1 MGKVVRSLRQ
11 AAPAPSYPVTFMNAS
26 SNDNGPGPERTPA
39 GLVVGRD
46 LMFTAK
52 VTGTAG
58 DLGYRMRV
66 AGDLATARRL
76 IEELQPRLILVDL
89 AAGELAAQ
97 EALGDYRQLAG
108 PSAWLVAVGP
118 HVDAQRLAAART
130 AGCQLA
136 WPRSKFSAD
145 LPALLRDASPIPR
158 TLTPQGRPNPA
169 SDGHHPPSARLPPD
183 VPPICLHGDRV
194 WVSCKVWAPA
204 HRL

>member
-1 MGKVVRSLRQ
+1 MVVRSLRQ
-11 AAPAPSYPVTFMNAS
+11 AAPAPSHPVTFMNSS

-89 AAGELAAQ
+89 AAGDLAAP
-97 EALGDYRQLAG
+97 ESL
-108 PSAWLVAVGP
+108 
-118 HVDAQRLAAART
+118 
-130 AGCQLA
+130 
-136 WPRSKFSAD
+136 
-145 LPALLRDASPIPR
+145 
-158 TLTPQGRPNPA
+158 
-169 SDGHHPPSARLPPD
+169 ARLPAARRPVGVARRGRAARRCRAAGRGPSGRLPARAAAKQVLGRPARALTPMLRQFATEPHGFVQGRGPNPD
-183 VPPICLHGDRV
+183 CWLKGTHLDTHG
-194 WVSCKVWAPA
+194 
-204 HRL
+204 

>member
-11 AAPAPSYPVTFMNAS
+11 AAPAPSHPVTFMNTS
-26 SNDNGPGPERTPA
+26 SNDNGPGPEHTPA

-76 IEELQPRLILVDL
+76 IEELRPRLILVNLAAGDL
-89 AAGELAAQ
+89 AAPESLAA
-97 EALGDYRQLAG
+97 YRQLAG

-118 HVDAQRLAAART
+118 HVDAERLAAARA

-136 WPRSKFSAD
+136 LPRSKFSAD
-145 LPALLRDASPIPR
+145 LPALLQRCFSDSASESLSP
-158 TLTPQGRPNPA
+158 
-169 SDGHHPPSARLPPD
+169 
-183 VPPICLHGDRV
+183 
-194 WVSCKVWAPA
+194 
-204 HRL
+204 